1 MSDPIMDRMLAHINA
16 GNYGQPP
23 ASDSVAQGII
33 IGRREMKPL
42 IRELIEELEDFQLEH
57 SYNRKK
63 EALVARAKE
72 VLENG

>member
-42 IRELIEELEDFQLEH
+42 IRELVKHLRDNH
-57 SYNRKK
+57 SPSHSLLDLVAQAE
-63 EALVARAKE
+63 EAL
-72 VLENG
+72 END